1 MSIFLELI
9 PKEGP
14 EILAEL
20 QQIKKH
26 YPQINGLNFPDLLK
40 YPVRSWDCAIQG
52 HSLYQRVIPHIRAI
66 DFDIS
71 KPLLAIDRIYE
82 AGLREVLVLT
92 GDPPQEMRRIYP
104 NRSIDLIRQIK
115 SIYPDMK
122 VYAGIDQYRLGM
134 SQELSYVDRKE
145 YAGADGFFTQPFFD
159 LRLLEIWQ
167 EQLQGKQI
175 FWGISPVT
183 SERSYWYWVTKNHTV
198 FPADFEAN
206 LEWNIKLARQVLS
219 FAEQNAT
226 SVYIMPIRT
235 NLERYLTSIFE
246 GDKNETF

>member
-92 GDPPQEMRRIYP
+92 GDRRP
-104 NRSIDLIRQIK
+104 GLRPWRPRPAAGCRGRPHAPHGPRSACGPRVLRGAARGCGRGVARTGQL
-115 SIYPDMK
+115 
-122 VYAGIDQYRLGM
+122 RLEAPGR
-134 SQELSYVDRKE
+134 SR
-145 YAGADGFFTQPFFD
+145 ADG
-159 LRLLEIWQ
+159 WM
-167 EQLQGKQI
+167 
-175 FWGISPVT
+175 T
-183 SERSYWYWVTKNHTV
+183 SEEVCG
-198 FPADFEAN
+198 
-206 LEWNIKLARQVLS
+206 
-219 FAEQNAT
+219 
-226 SVYIMPIRT
+226 
-235 NLERYLTSIFE
+235 LTPKFSCVGI
-246 GDKNETF
+246 